1 MLIGGYPPF
10 QGKNH
15 KELFRKVRSA
25 DFVFHESY
33 WQNASVE
40 SKRLISHLLAVNPE
54 TRLSAEEALKSD
66 WFVKSDAE
74 SLRNRDLSLNLE
86 AIRSF
91 NPKNKWKLA
100 IQAVRFAAAAPF
112 WDPSAVG
119 FKSKLQDLNED
130 DSDTEGRPID
140 PPGDILSASANSEK
154 ATPNRTQHFLDI
166 YELKRKLRKG
176 SYATVWECIHKESG
190 EMYAVKIIARKGL
203 DPKDDEIVLNEVSM
217 MLSLTENKYVVQLH
231 DFIEE
236 KDAFYLV
243 MENMAGG
250 DVFDR
255 IISMKRYTEK
265 DARDLVAVLLKAVS
279 SMHEIGIA
287 HRDIKPQNLLL
298 RSSENNADVKVGDF
312 GFARRVHTPESL
324 TSRVGTPSYVAP
336 EVRLFRCLFFSD
348 LDSSSSFN

>member
-54 TRLSAEEALKSD
+54 TRLSAEEALKGD

-74 SLRNRDLSLNLE
+74 ALRNRDLSLNLE
-86 AIRSF
+86 SIRKF
-91 NPKNKWKLA
+91 NPRKKWKLA

-112 WDPSAVG
+112 WDPTAVG
-119 FKSKLQDLNED
+119 FNSKLQDLNED
-130 DSDTEGRPID
+130 ESETEGKPVDPTSEMQSTPSDTE
-140 PPGDILSASANSEK
+140 K
-154 ATPNRTQHFLDI
+154 AQPNRAQKFLDI
-166 YELKRKLRKG
+166 YELKKKLRKG
-176 SYATVWECIHKESG
+176 SYATVWECIHKDSG
-190 EMYAVKIIARKGL
+190 EIYAVKIIARRGL
-203 DPKDDEIVLNEVSM
+203 DPKDDESVLNEVSM

-236 KDAFYLV
+236 KEAFYLV

-255 IISMKRYTEK
+255 IISMTRYTEK
-265 DARDLVAVLLKAVS
+265 DARDLVVVLLKAIS

-298 RSSENNADVKVGDF
+298 VSSDNNADVKVGDF

-336 EVRLFRCLFFSD
+336 EVRSFRGRFFS
-348 LDSSSSFN
+348 

>member
-10 QGKNH
+10 QGKNL
-15 KELFRKVRSA
+15 KDLFRKIRSA
-25 DFVFHESY
+25 DFIFHEIY

-54 TRLSAEEALKSD
+54 TRLSAAEALQSD

-74 SLRNRDLSLNLE
+74 SLRSRDLSLNLE
-86 AIRSF
+86 AIRAF
-91 NPKNKWKLA
+91 LPKTKWKAA
-100 IQAVRFAAAAPF
+100 IHAVRVATAAPF
-112 WDPSAVG
+112 WDPDAVG
-119 FKSKLQDLNED
+119 FQSKLQDLLED
-130 DSDTEGRPID
+130 ESDDEAKPMVSEQE
-140 PPGDILSASANSEK
+140 SASSDADK
-154 ATPNRTQHFLDI
+154 AKLKRTLKFLDL

-176 SYATVWECIHKESG
+176 SYATVWECIHKETG
-190 EMYAVKIIARKGL
+190 EEYAVKIIARKEL
-203 DPKDDEIVLNEVSM
+203 DPKEDETILNEVSM
-217 MLSLTENKYVVQLH
+217 MLSLTGNKYVVQLY

-243 MENMAGG
+243 MENMTGG

-265 DARDLVAVLLKAVS
+265 DARDLVIVLLKAVS

-298 RSSENNADVKVGDF
+298 KSFANNANVKIGDF

-336 EVRLFRCLFFSD
+336 EVRLCSLNVV
-348 LDSSSSFN
+348 LSS